1 MKVCK
6 FGGTSMASAQTV
18 GKVIDII
25 NSDDERRYIVVSA
38 PGKRWS
44 KDEKI
49 TDMLYAC
56 YDEAKTSHNCE
67 KTFSKVK
74 ERFWELA
81 RDLDVD
87 IDIEG
92 LLLEIKA
99 NIENGESRAYAA
111 SRGEYLSAKLLS
123 AKMGYPF
130 VDTQDIVKFNEKGEL
145 QTHYTLDLIK
155 QKLEGLDRAIL
166 PGFYGSGTSGEI
178 ITFSRGGSDI
188 TGALIARAVSA
199 DLYENWTD
207 VDGFLVADP
216 RIVEK
221 PTYIEHLSFKEL
233 RELSYMGAEVM
244 HPESIL
250 PVSSVGIPINIKN
263 TFNPSH
269 PGTMIVAQKDL
280 PDDNKIITGVA
291 GKKGLT
297 IINIEKEMMNS
308 EIGFGRRVL
317 SVLEYEGI
325 SFEHVPSGVDTLSVV
340 ISDEYVAGKMQ
351 RILAELQESVNA
363 DSIEIQRGLSLIAV
377 VGHKML
383 SRCGTAAVIFDALAK
398 NNVNV
403 RMIDQGSSELNL
415 IVGVNTADYEKSIN
429 AIYRAFL
436 GEETKEKEEN

>member
-18 GKVIDII
+18 SKVIDII
-25 NSDDERRYIVVSA
+25 NDDTKRQYIVVSA
-38 PGKRWS
+38 PGKRTD

-56 YDEAKTSHNCE
+56 YDEVQRKGNCD
-67 KTFSKVK
+67 KTFSKVRD
-74 ERFWELA
+74 RFLEMA
-81 RDLDVD
+81 RELDVD
-87 IDIEG
+87 VDIEG
-92 LLLEIKA
+92 LLFEIQA
-99 NIENGESRAYAA
+99 NIEHGASREYTA
-111 SRGEYLSAKLLS
+111 SRGEYLSARLLS

-155 QKLEGLDRAIL
+155 QRLDGLDRAIL
-166 PGFYGSGTSGEI
+166 PGFYGSGTKGEI

-188 TGALIARAVSA
+188 TGALIARAVGA

-216 RIVEK
+216 RIVEN

-280 PDDNKIITGVA
+280 PDDDKIITGVA
-291 GKKGLT
+291 GKRGLT
-297 IINIEKEMMNS
+297 IINIEKDMMNS

-363 DSIEIQRGLSLIAV
+363 DSIEIHSGLSLIAV
-377 VGHKML
+377 VGHKMS
-383 SRCGTAAVIFDALAK
+383 SRYGTVAVIFDALAK
-398 NNVNV
+398 NSIEV
-403 RMIDQGSSELNL
+403 RMIDQGSSRLNL
-415 IVGVNTADYEKSIN
+415 IIGVNTTDYEKAIN
-429 AIYRAFL
+429 AIYHAFL
-436 GEETKEKEEN
+436 G

>member
-18 GKVIDII
+18 SKVIDII
-25 NSDDERRYIVVSA
+25 NDDTKRRYIVVSA
-38 PGKRWS
+38 PGKRTD

-56 YDEAKTSHNCE
+56 YDEAQRQGNCD
-67 KTFSKVK
+67 KTFSKVR
-74 ERFWELA
+74 ERFLDMA
-81 RDLDVD
+81 QDLDVD

-92 LLLEIKA
+92 LLFEIQA
-99 NIENGESRAYAA
+99 NIEHGESREYTA

-155 QKLEGLDRAIL
+155 QRLDGLDRAIL
-166 PGFYGSGTSGEI
+166 PGFYGSGTKGEI

-188 TGALIARAVSA
+188 TGALIARAVGA

-216 RIVEK
+216 RIVEN

-280 PDDNKIITGVA
+280 PDDDKIITGVA

-297 IINIEKEMMNS
+297 IINIEKDMMNS

-363 DSIEIQRGLSLIAV
+363 DSIEIHSGLSLIAV
-377 VGHKML
+377 VGHKMS
-383 SRCGTAAVIFDALAK
+383 SRYGTAAVIFDALAK
-398 NNVNV
+398 NSIEV
-403 RMIDQGSSELNL
+403 RMIDQGSSRLNL
-415 IVGVNTADYEKSIN
+415 IIGVNTTDYEKAIN
-429 AIYRAFL
+429 AIYHAFL
-436 GEETKEKEEN
+436 G